1 MSLKNASAFVFGGCV
16 QSQSADMSNGLLV
29 SVRYCTWLAHL
40 TCQGASNESCWF
52 ENPVHNWKP
61 GLAAQES
68 DVFGHYL
75 RLAPSFPS
83 TFSGLSTPVPAQL
96 SGELLVLSNW
106 QSSVIQK
113 HQPSA
118 LVHHNWIGAPSE
130 CQRSSQACCTG
141 SITPKRVCQG
151 VRLQLH
157 PTSSYKV
164 NARACLHSSA
174 CNQKRHLSKSPPI
187 SVQPRQ
193 VHWATSVFLV
203 HMQLGAL
210 YVAGL

>member
-1 MSLKNASAFVFGGCV
+1 MWLLTKSL
-16 QSQSADMSNGLLV
+16 QSRWGWFFDG
-29 SVRYCTWLAHL
+29 TWLAHL

-61 GLAAQES
+61 GLAGQES

-83 TFSGLSTPVPAQL
+83 TFSGISPPVPAQL

-113 HQPSA
+113 HQPCA

-141 SITPKRVCQG
+141 SITLT
-151 VRLQLH
+151 RLARGTT
-157 PTSSYKV
+157 PVTSKV

-174 CNQKRHLSKSPPI
+174 CNQERHLSKNPPI

-203 HMQLGAL
+203 HMQSGAL
-210 YVAGL
+210 YVVGL